1 MTSKALPPNESAPRG
16 VCSQGISRSVRHEL
30 GLSRVELDGVRLV
43 ASLAGLRE
51 EVTGARADLQEAP
64 LRRELA

>member
-1 MTSKALPPNESAPRG
+1 MTSKALPPNESGPRG
-16 VCSQGISRSVRHEL
+16 VCSQGISRADAHEL

-43 ASLAGLRE
+43 ASLAGLGE
-51 EVTGARADLQEAP
+51 EVTGAGADLEEAA